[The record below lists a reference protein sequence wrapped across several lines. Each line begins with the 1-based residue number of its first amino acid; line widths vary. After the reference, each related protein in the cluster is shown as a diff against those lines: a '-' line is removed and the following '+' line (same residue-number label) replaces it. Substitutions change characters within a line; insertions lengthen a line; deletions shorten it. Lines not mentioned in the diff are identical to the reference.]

1 MGTIK
6 AAIAPSSDF
15 IQQLSCNIRNIKQH
29 EILIKNILLY
39 NHDYIITAI

>member
-15 IQQLSCNIRNIKQH
+15 IQQLSCNIRSTSIKQH
-29 EILIKNILLY
+29 EILIKNILL
-39 NHDYIITAI
+39 